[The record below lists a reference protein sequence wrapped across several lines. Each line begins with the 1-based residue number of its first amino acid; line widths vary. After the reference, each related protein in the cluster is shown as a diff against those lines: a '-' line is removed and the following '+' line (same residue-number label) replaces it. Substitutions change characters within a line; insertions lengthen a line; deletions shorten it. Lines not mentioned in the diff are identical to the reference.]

1 MKPPPF
7 AYSRPESLPEALD
20 LLAQSGADGKV
31 LAGGQS
37 LVPLLSMRLA
47 APGHLVDINRIAS
60 LAYVRCSAAGV
71 RVGAV
76 ARHADVEHD
85 AHASRVQPLVGRA
98 LRYVAHPTI
107 RNRGTV
113 VGSLAHAD
121 PAAELPAVLCLL
133 GGSVNVASAARSR
146 DVSAADFF
154 TGPLETALAPGEL
167 VTEAFFPPLPSR
179 AGVAIEEVSRRHG
192 DFAVCGTAV
201 LVTLDED
208 LRVSAARAAYVS
220 MAPTPLVVDLGEA
233 LRGRAFDARAGAVR
247 DLVMAAVDPEP
258 DIHASAAYRRHLA
271 GVLTERAIRTAAG
284 EAAA

>member
-7 AYSRPESLPEALD
+7 AYSRPESLPEAVD
-20 LLAQSGADGKV
+20 LLARLGADGKV

-47 APGHLVDINRIAS
+47 APRHLVDINRIAS
-60 LAYVRCSAAGV
+60 LDYVRCSADGV

-85 AHASRVQPLVGRA
+85 ADASRVQPLLRRA
-98 LRYVAHPTI
+98 LHYVAHPTI

-133 GGSVNVASAARSR
+133 GGSVRLSSAGRTR
-146 DVSAADFF
+146 EVSAAEFF
-154 TGPLETALAPGEL
+154 TGPLETSLAPGEL
-167 VTEAFFPPLPSR
+167 VTEAFFPALPARS
-179 AGVAIEEVSRRHG
+179 GVAVAEVSRRHG
-192 DFAVCGTAV
+192 DYAVCGTAA
-201 LVTLDED
+201 LVTLDD
-208 LRVSAARAAYVS
+208 DHRVSAARAAYISVAS
-220 MAPTPLVVDLGEA
+220 TPLVVDLGEVM
-233 LRGRAFDARAGAVR
+233 RGRATDSAGGAVR
-247 DLVMAAVDPEP
+247 DLVMATVDPEP

-271 GVLTERAIRTAAG
+271 GVLTDRAVRAAAR